1 MHDHPNRRSAA
12 EAASEEQTLPPRAEG
27 MLDRVGKS
35 TCGLFFICVMIAAY
49 VFSVIVVIH
58 KMNESTT
65 LLYEFPYTV
74 SREANQM
81 KARLYEL
88 RNTLPVL
95 IAAAPKVSHE
105 EINNILKAQAEA
117 QDKALSVIKSR
128 YRGNEGALDVL
139 EDSLG
144 KLRRARQRLVD
155 ENIHNDD
162 LESVIE
168 QYNLTVLPYFDALD
182 KVLDRFSKAADVRGM
197 AIRER
202 IEAISLSSMM
212 VSLLMGLI
220 IIGLIVRMHQLERR
234 KTQEIAYREKLFN
247 LLSANI
253 DEVFCITSGNG
264 KFEYVSSNS
273 ERILGLPCEALMQD
287 SGKLYGLFDEKV
299 NEWLRGIFSDASL
312 REPVDMDA
320 SLKGLG
326 KQFKIRIYPTYNKDV
341 LERYITVLAD
351 QTQTLAYQ
359 QTLSDALE
367 NARNANAAKS
377 SFLSHM
383 SHEIRTPMNAIIG
396 MTTIALSKLD
406 DPARVEDCLGKVA
419 QSSRHLLGLI
429 NDVLDM
435 SKIEGGKLSIAQDPF
450 NFRVSLQ
457 GLINL
462 VQPQTQD
469 RKQDFDVSLIGVDEE
484 ELQGDSLRL
493 NQILLNILSNA
504 IKFTPEGGSIHME
517 IRQLY
522 KKNNRV
528 RLRFTIRDTG
538 VGMSP
543 EFLKRLY
550 RPFEQASSSTAS
562 KFGGSGL
569 GMAITKNLVSL
580 LGGTISVQS
589 EEGKGTEFSVELP
602 FSLSG
607 RQKMQDAGKQLEPLN
622 VLVVDDDRDTCEH
635 AALLLDKMGLHTSW
649 VLSGEEAV
657 QRVRRSVD
665 SGEPYDVCFIDWK
678 MPGMDGAE
686 TARRI
691 RKEVG
696 PDVPL
701 IIISAYDWTPIEEE
715 ARAASV
721 DAFVAKPFF
730 ASSLYDS
737 LRSITRRSS
746 AKADPNAEEQQHYD
760 FTGKR
765 ILLVEDN
772 EFNREVAQEFLEM
785 TGATVECAENGAE
798 AVKAFEASAPGTYA
812 VILMDVQ
819 MPVMDGYEATRTIR
833 ASAHAE
839 AKTISII
846 AMTANA
852 FNEDIVAATE
862 AGMNGHIAKPIDV
875 KVLYKML
882 HAQFKKAK

>member
-1 MHDHPNRRSAA
+1 MQDHPSRSVA
-12 EAASEEQTLPPRAEG
+12 EAASKDQEFSPRTEG
-27 MLDRVGKS
+27 LLDKIGKS
-35 TCGLFFICVMIAAY
+35 TCGLLFICMMIAAY
-49 VFSVIVVIH
+49 VFSVVIVIH
-58 KMNESTT
+58 KINESTT

-88 RNTLPVL
+88 RNTLPTL
-95 IAAAPKVSHE
+95 IAAAPKISHE
-105 EINNILKAQAEA
+105 EINNILKVQAEA
-117 QDKALSVIKSR
+117 QSKSLNVIKSR
-128 YRGNEGALDVL
+128 YRGNEEALTVL
-139 EDSLG
+139 QNSLDN
-144 KLRRARQRLVD
+144 LRRARQNLVD
-155 ENIHNDD
+155 ENIHNAD
-162 LESVIE
+162 LESVVE
-168 QYNLTVLPYFDALD
+168 QYNLNVLPHFDMLD
-182 KVLDRFSKAADVRGM
+182 SVLNRFSNAADVRGV

-202 IEAISLSSMM
+202 IEAISLSAIM
-212 VSLLMGLI
+212 VSLLMGVV
-220 IIGLIVRMHQLERR
+220 IIGLIIRMHQLERR
-234 KTQEIAYREKLFN
+234 KTKEIAYREKLFN

-273 ERILGLPCEALMQD
+273 ERILGLPWETLARD
-287 SGKLYGLFDEKV
+287 GSKFYGLFEEKV
-299 NEWLRGIFSDASL
+299 NDWLRGVFRDTSL
-312 REPVDMDA
+312 REPVDMDV
-320 SLKGLG
+320 SLKGIG
-326 KQFKIRIYPTYNKDV
+326 KQFKIRIYPVYEKDV
-341 LERYITVLAD
+341 LERYIAVLAD

-406 DPARVEDCLGKVA
+406 DHARVEDCLGKVA

-435 SKIEGGKLSIAQDPF
+435 SKIEGGKLSVVQEPF

-457 GLINL
+457 SIINL
-462 VQPQTQD
+462 IQPQTQE
-469 RKQDFDVSLIGVDEE
+469 RKQNFEVSLIGVDEE
-484 ELQGDSLRL
+484 ELRGDSLRL

-504 IKFTPEGGSIHME
+504 IKFTPAGGAIHLE

-522 KKNNRV
+522 KKNNNV
-528 RLRFTIRDTG
+528 RLRFTVRDTG

-589 EEGKGTEFSVELP
+589 EEGKGTEFTVELP
-602 FSLSG
+602 FGLSG
-607 RQKMQDAGKQLEPLN
+607 RQKLQDTDKQLEPLN
-622 VLVVDDDRDTCEH
+622 ILVVDDDRDTCEH
-635 AALLLDKMGLHTSW
+635 AVLLLDKMGLHTSW

-657 QRVRRSVD
+657 RLVREARD
-665 SGEPYDVCFIDWK
+665 RGEAYDVCFIDWK

-691 RKEVG
+691 RSEVG
-696 PDVPL
+696 SDMLL
-701 IIISAYDWTPIEEE
+701 IIISAYDWTPIEDE
-715 ARAASV
+715 ARAAGV

-737 LRSITRRSS
+737 LRSVTRRSA
-746 AKADPNAEEQQHYD
+746 AKADTNAEEPQRYD
-760 FTGKR
+760 FTGKH

-785 TGATVECAENGAE
+785 TGATVECVENGAE
-798 AVKAFEASAPGTYA
+798 AVKAFEASAPGRYA

-819 MPVMDGYEATRTIR
+819 MPVMNGYEATRAIR
-833 ASAHAE
+833 ASSHAE

-875 KVLYKML
+875 KELYKL
-882 HAQFKKAK
+882 LYAQFNGLK